1 MSRSQPSDARALD
14 GGDPSATATSQQ
26 ELYGRR
32 EPKDLDDGRSSR
44 EDAGDATHAKPGRGT
59 DASGQPSTARSGANT
74 Q

>member
-14 GGDPSATATSQQ
+14 GGDPSATSQQ

-44 EDAGDATHAKPGRGT
+44 EDAGDAASARPGRGT
-59 DASGQPSTARSGANT
+59 DASGQPSTARAGANT

>member
-1 MSRSQPSDARALD
+1 MAGSMSSEPRTPSTDDGDA
-14 GGDPSATATSQQ
+14 SARGQQ

-32 EPKDLDDGRSSR
+32 EPPDLDEGRVGR
-44 EDAGDATHAKPGRGT
+44 DDETDVENPEPGRGT